1 MQRRIYPTR
10 FGQTPA
16 AALAAITSSLVGA
29 VVWGALPKPT
39 GKEVIADEDFFAAAT
54 AVLR

>member
-10 FGQTPA
+10 FGQTPG